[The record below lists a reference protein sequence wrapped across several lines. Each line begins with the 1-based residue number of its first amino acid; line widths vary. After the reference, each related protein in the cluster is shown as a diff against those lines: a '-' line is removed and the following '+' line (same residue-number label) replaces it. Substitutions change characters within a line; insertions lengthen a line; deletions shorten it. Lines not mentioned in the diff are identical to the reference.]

1 MRAEQRALERAVM
14 IDPLRQPFRILRR
27 IVIVEGDGVTVHE
40 VVKLAC
46 DSEREWKRRLA
57 RHGLTTSARVVH

>member
-1 MRAEQRALERAVM
+1 VREDQRALERVLEK
-14 IDPLRQPFRILRR
+14 DPLRQPFPIERR
-27 IVIVEGDGVTVHE
+27 IIIVESDGATVHE